1 MRGHLGD
8 HKRSEGI
15 GVQETLDWAAQTLA
29 ENPKG
34 IYVFLIVFAT
44 LLARYLMR
52 LVLDRVAAH
61 LDRTHTLHDDA
72 VLEAVRRPLGWG
84 VWTFGLL
91 FAAQVAGSGSANALF
106 GYIDPVRDVAV
117 MVLIGWFAI
126 RYLSFLE
133 EHVADPAYGRPRVD
147 PTTAAAVGKV
157 LRASVLITVLLMA
170 LQSLGFSVTGVLAFG
185 GIGGIAVGFA
195 ARDLLANFFGA
206 LMIFLDRPFAV
217 GDWIRSADR
226 EIEGT
231 VEDIGWRLTRI
242 RTFDQ
247 RPLYVPNSVFAT
259 LTVENPSRMRNRRI
273 YEIVGVRYDD
283 MAQVSGIV
291 DDIRDMLR
299 GHEEIDPERT
309 LIVNLLEF
317 GASSV
322 NIMVYTFTRTTDWV
336 TFHGIKEDVL
346 LRIAAIVDRRG
357 AEMAFPTTTV
367 HLSQLPE
374 PAGDSERAS
383 A

>member
-1 MRGHLGD
+1 MD
-8 HKRSEGI
+8 T
-15 GVQETLDWAAQTLA
+15 VQEALDWAARTFAQ
-29 ENPKG
+29 NPKS

-52 LVLDRVAAH
+52 HVLDRVAVH

-72 VLEAVRRPLGWG
+72 VLDAVRRPLGWG
-84 VWTFGLL
+84 IWTFGVL
-91 FAAQVAGSGSANALF
+91 FAAEVAGSGTDNALF
-106 GYIDPVRDVAV
+106 AYIDPIRDVAL
-117 MVLIGWFAI
+117 MALIGWFAI
-126 RYLSFLE
+126 RYISFLE
-133 EHVADPAYGRPRVD
+133 SHVADPTYGTGRVD
-147 PTTAAAVGKV
+147 AATASAVGKV
-157 LRASVLITVLLMA
+157 LRASVAITVLLMA

-185 GIGGIAVGFA
+185 GIGGIAIGFA

-226 EIEGT
+226 QIEGT

-273 YEIVGVRYDD
+273 NETVGVRYDD
-283 MAQVSGIV
+283 MAAVKRIV
-291 DDIRDMLR
+291 DDIRSMLQ
-299 GHEEIDPERT
+299 GHEEIDADRT

-322 NIMVYTFTRTTDWV
+322 NIMVYTFTRTTDWIA
-336 TFHGIKEDVL
+336 FHGIKEDVL
-346 LRIAAIVDRRG
+346 LRIAGIVEGHG
-357 AEMAFPTTTV
+357 AEMAFPTSTV
-367 HLSQLPE
+367 HLAQPPE
-374 PAGDSERAS
+374 PTDDAGEQRA
-383 A
+383 

>member
-1 MRGHLGD
+1 MD
-8 HKRSEGI
+8 T
-15 GVQETLDWAAQTLA
+15 VQEALDWATRTLA

-34 IYVFLIVFAT
+34 IYVFLVVFAT
-44 LLARYLMR
+44 LLARYLLRKVM
-52 LVLDRVAAH
+52 DRVAMH

-72 VLEAVRRPLGWG
+72 VLDAVRRPLGWG
-84 VWTFGLL
+84 IWTFGLL
-91 FAAQVAGSGSANALF
+91 FAAEVAGSGTDNALL

-126 RYLSFLE
+126 RYISFLE
-133 EHVADPAYGRPRVD
+133 GHVADPTYGKARVD
-147 PTTAAAVGKV
+147 ATTASAIGKV
-157 LRASVLITVLLMA
+157 LRASVAITVLLMA

-185 GIGGIAVGFA
+185 GIGGIAIGFA

-226 EIEGT
+226 QIEGT

-283 MAQVSGIV
+283 MAAVKDIV
-291 DDIRDMLR
+291 DGIRAMLQS
-299 GHEEIDPERT
+299 HEEIDAERT

-322 NIMVYTFTRTTDWV
+322 NIMVYTFTRTTDWIA
-336 TFHGIKEDVL
+336 FHGIKEDVL
-346 LRIAAIVDRRG
+346 LRIANIVEGHG
-357 AEMAFPTTTV
+357 AEMAFPTSTV
-367 HLSQLPE
+367 HLANPE
-374 PAGDSERAS
+374 PPDDQSRDGA
-383 A
+383 

>member
-1 MRGHLGD
+1 MD
-8 HKRSEGI
+8 T
-15 GVQETLDWAAQTLA
+15 VQEALEWAGRTFA

-52 LVLDRVAAH
+52 HLLDRVAVH

-72 VLEAVRRPLGWG
+72 VLDAVRRPLGWG
-84 VWTFGLL
+84 IWTFGVL
-91 FAAQVAGSGSANALF
+91 FAAEVAGGGTGNALF
-106 GYIDPVRDVAV
+106 TYIDPIRDVAL
-117 MVLIGWFAI
+117 MALIGWFAI
-126 RYLSFLE
+126 RYISFLE
-133 EHVADPAYGRPRVD
+133 SHVGDPTYGTGRVD
-147 PTTAAAVGKV
+147 AATASAVGKV
-157 LRASVLITVLLMA
+157 LRASVAITVLLMA

-185 GIGGIAVGFA
+185 GIGGIAIGFA

-226 EIEGT
+226 QIEGT

-273 YEIVGVRYDD
+273 NETIGVRYDD
-283 MAQVSGIV
+283 MAVVKRIV
-291 DDIRDMLR
+291 DDIRSMLQ
-299 GHEEIDPERT
+299 GHEEIDADRT

-336 TFHGIKEDVL
+336 AFHGIKEDVL
-346 LRIAAIVDRRG
+346 LRIAGIVEGHG
-357 AEMAFPTTTV
+357 AEMAFPTSTV
-367 HLSQLPE
+367 HLAQLPE
-374 PAGDSERAS
+374 PTDDASERRP
-383 A
+383 